1 MFRTVFLKNRIF
13 QDSVKNH
20 SEIDEEPSFLGSAIC
35 SPVAAAI
42 AQSMSTGRLGGSVAL
57 AMILGGFVGGYCV
70 ALLHSPS
77 SNWSTHDTGGV
88 YALPIFG
95 IPVGNAILML
105 FR

>member
-1 MFRTVFLKNRIF
+1 MLLLTNKALQLSNT
-13 QDSVKNH
+13 
-20 SEIDEEPSFLGSAIC
+20 SEMNLNSPSSYSFLGSAIC